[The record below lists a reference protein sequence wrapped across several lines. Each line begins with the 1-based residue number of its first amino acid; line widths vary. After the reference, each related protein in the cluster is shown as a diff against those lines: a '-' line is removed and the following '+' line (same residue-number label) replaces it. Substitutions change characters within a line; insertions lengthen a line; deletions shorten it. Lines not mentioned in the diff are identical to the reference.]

1 MNSEKK
7 EQNNRLEKT
16 RDIFNKTGDTKA
28 TFHARM
34 STIKDRNGKEL
45 NRSRRD

>member
-1 MNSEKK
+1 M
-7 EQNNRLEKT
+7 EKT
-16 RDIFNKTGDTKA
+16 RDLFKKIGDIKGM
-28 TFHARM
+28 FHARM